1 MVRHLINDVELL
13 NGQLIDFVEDIDG
26 GNISSISLSDIQCK
40 KE

>member
-26 GNISSISLSDIQCK
+26 GNISPISLSDIQCK
-40 KE
+40 EE